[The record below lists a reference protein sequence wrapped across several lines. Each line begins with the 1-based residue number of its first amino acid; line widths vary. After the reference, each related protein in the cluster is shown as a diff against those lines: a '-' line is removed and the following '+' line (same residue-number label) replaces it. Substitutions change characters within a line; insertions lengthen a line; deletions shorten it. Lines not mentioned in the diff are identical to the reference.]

1 MLEAKIIYIAL
12 VLEAKY
18 IALDLEARSLQVSTS
33 SRHFFGKSNSF
44 ELLVHHGSCQK
55 SIGKD
60 YRVTFCTTI
69 YTLCSKLKLPII
81 SWVLQS
87 TAPKK
92 MATGTFT
99 DKLYLA
105 NENPKNALKNSQ
117 KSSKNFKPSLLLV
130 QG

>member
-1 MLEAKIIYIAL
+1 MVLEAL

-69 YTLCSKLKLPII
+69 YTLCFKIEIANNILGAAIHC
-81 SWVLQS
+81 
-87 TAPKK
+87 TKK
-92 MATGTFT
+92 DGNWY
-99 DKLYLA
+99 LYR
-105 NENPKNALKNSQ
+105 
-117 KSSKNFKPSLLLV
+117 
-130 QG
+130 